1 MVARGARRGAA
12 VKYRPLGKTGL
23 TVSEI
28 GFGAWG
34 IGGRTRGTTSYGDTD
49 DRTSLAALA
58 RALDCGITFFDTSAA
73 YGDGHSEAL
82 IGQAFAGRRDKIVI
96 ATKAGYDSW
105 DKPPDFSADAVVA
118 SAERS
123 LARLRSDY
131 IDLLQLHNPPAEAL
145 GDDRLGEALARLQAT
160 GKVRAWGVSAKSPA
174 EAIQV
179 LSTFGTP
186 VVQANFN
193 MMDVRAIDSG
203 LLAEAARRG
212 AGVIGRTPL
221 CFGFL
226 SGTIGRETVF
236 PPGDHRLGWS
246 GVQLNNWIDGASEL
260 LAAVGARPGRE
271 GAQAALRFCL
281 AQPALSTTIPGILT
295 ASEAEE
301 NAAASA
307 LGPLP
312 PAAVAAVLD
321 INRRRQFFVRPAA

>member
-1 MVARGARRGAA
+1 
-12 VKYRPLGKTGL
+12 VKQRPLGRTGL
-23 TVSEI
+23 SVSEI

-34 IGGRTRGTTSYGDTD
+34 IGGRTSGTTSYGDTD
-49 DRTSLAALA
+49 DRASLAALA

-82 IGQAFAGRRDKIVI
+82 IGQAFAGRRHEVVI

-105 DKPPDFSADAVVA
+105 DRPPDFSASAVMA
-118 SAERS
+118 SVEKS
-123 LARLRSDY
+123 LARLRSDHV
-131 IDLLQLHNPPAEAL
+131 DLLQLHNPTAGAL
-145 GDDRLGEALARLQAT
+145 GDERLHEALARLQES
-160 GKVRAWGVSAKSPA
+160 GKIRAWGVSAKSPA
-174 EAIQV
+174 EAIEA
-179 LSTFGTP
+179 LTTFDAP

-212 AGVIGRTPL
+212 AGFVGRTPL

-226 SGTIGRETVF
+226 SGTISRDTSF

-246 GVQLNNWIDGASEL
+246 REQLDNWIDGAAEL
-260 LAAVGARPGRE
+260 LGAVGARPGRD

-281 AQPALSTTIPGILT
+281 SQAAVSTIIPGILT
-295 ASEAEE
+295 AAEAEE

-307 LGPLP
+307 RGALP
-312 PAAVAAVLD
+312 AAAVAAVLD
-321 INRRRQFFVRPAA
+321 INTRRQFFVARARP